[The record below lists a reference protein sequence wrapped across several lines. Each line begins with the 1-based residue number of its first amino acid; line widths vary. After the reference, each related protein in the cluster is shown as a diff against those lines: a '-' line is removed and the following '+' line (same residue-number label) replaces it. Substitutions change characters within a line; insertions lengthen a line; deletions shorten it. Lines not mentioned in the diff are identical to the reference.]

1 MRVEGA
7 NAAESRGSE
16 KRNSRSRS
24 HGGNGEGVGSLG
36 REEGEKKNNSVLKGL
51 FKF

>member
-36 REEGEKKNNSVLKGL
+36 REEGEKKQQQCLKRT
-51 FKF
+51 F